1 MALKESH
8 NVSPILTCTPTHPHS
23 TNTENFLIASG
34 SEFCF
39 CFCFFLSCPWAT
51 RDLTEKCVEHKTSKS
66 KGMPGSPFC
75 LCDIFIGSRKC
86 SSQNTDS
93 CRPSSRRPGA
103 HSPSKWQILL
113 FPSHLQ
119 WPEGCHL
126 EPCWPLF
133 PSTNS
138 QAARRVLLTQV
149 PLQGAG
155 KVIQS
160 KKIQSKNKP

>member
-1 MALKESH
+1 MALKESP
-8 NVSPILTCTPTHPHS
+8 NISPILTCTHTHPHP
-23 TNTENFLIASG
+23 TNAENFLIASG

-39 CFCFFLSCPWAT
+39 CFCFLSCPWAT
-51 RDLTEKCVEHKTSKS
+51 RDLTEKHLEHKTSKS

-86 SSQNTDS
+86 SSENTDS

-113 FPSHLQ
+113 FPRHLQ
-119 WPEGCHL
+119 WPAGCHL

-133 PSTNS
+133 PSRNS
-138 QAARRVLLTQV
+138 QVLVLLTQV
-149 PLQGAG
+149 TRQGAG

-160 KKIQSKNKP
+160 KKIQSKKNNP